1 MSLNEFILH
10 VDITHLKLLK
20 AFLFKLFSVS
30 EVIAHKSPAGVKS
43 TPIWSSSINRKAV
56 LKHCSKPINSRRPAR
71 LGKYLNFCF
80 ETEVNFKDFRRLV
93 T

>member
-30 EVIAHKSPAGVKS
+30 EVIAHNSPAGVKS
-43 TPIWSSSINRKAV
+43 TPI
-56 LKHCSKPINSRRPAR
+56 
-71 LGKYLNFCF
+71 
-80 ETEVNFKDFRRLV
+80 
-93 T
+93 